1 MAKIRRKELFYIVG
15 ENIKWC
21 NYCESQQFLIKLNT
35 ELSYDAA
42 IPFLNIHAKK

>member
-1 MAKIRRKELFYIVG
+1 MAKIRRNELWYIVG

-21 NYCESQQFLIKLNT
+21 NYGESQQFLKKLNT
-35 ELSYDAA
+35 ESYDA